1 MSRFIHLFAA
11 QGELEIG
18 FYLRI
23 EVFIQV
29 HGDTIL
35 TPLERE
41 QMEITLNRI
50 VRRIELPV
58 VRVCAVVERLAPM
71 AGTVEIAVLRTGLDT
86 VMMAHLADIDLAA
99 FGPNDPSFGSQLRG
113 TCIDIVVIA

>member
-1 MSRFIHLFAA
+1 MSRFIHFFAA

-41 QMEITLNRI
+41 QMEIALHRI
-50 VRRIELPV
+50 IGGLELPEI
-58 VRVCAVVERLAPM
+58 RIRAVIETLAPM
-71 AGTVEIAVLRTGLDT
+71 ARTIEEPILRAVLDT
-86 VMMAHLADIDLAA
+86 HMMPHLANIYLAA
-99 FGPNDPSFGSQLRG
+99 FRPNDSALCR
-113 TCIDIVVIA
+113 